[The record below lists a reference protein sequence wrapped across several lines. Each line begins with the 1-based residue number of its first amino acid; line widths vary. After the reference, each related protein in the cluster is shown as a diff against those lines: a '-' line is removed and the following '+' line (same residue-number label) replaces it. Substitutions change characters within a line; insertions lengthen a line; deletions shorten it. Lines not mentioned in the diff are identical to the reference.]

1 MGQKVGLVLSGGGA
15 RGAYEVG
22 ALRYVAEHHP
32 ALLDRVRIIT
42 GASVGAVNGVFLAS
56 HGLSRDS
63 IAALAELWRSLDLD
77 DVLSLAHGSLFRM
90 VGAASLRLIRQGTK
104 SPATGLLNA
113 SALFRLIHRHVDW
126 DALHDS
132 VERGR
137 FEFVAIA
144 ATDIATGLT
153 HLFVESTNKE
163 PRPMRD
169 IEVVPTRL
177 ELRHVAASA
186 AIPLLFPPV
195 PIAGRWYLDGG
206 LRHNTPLTPAL
217 RLGASSLL
225 IVSVDHPRAPLELAS
240 REFPGIGQVVGKLL
254 DSMFLDRMAYDL
266 DRLERINDM
275 VEIFERSGASGEA
288 LRAELLVRGRR
299 PYRVTPFAA
308 IRPRQDLG
316 RLANEVLL
324 ENPGL
329 PGSFRRV
336 VSQLFGNDQHSSAD
350 AASFLLFDRNYAEKL
365 LQAGY
370 EDAARC
376 GEQFARL

>member
-1 MGQKVGLVLSGGGA
+1 MGRKVGLVLSGGGA

-22 ALRYVAEHHP
+22 ALSYVAEHHP
-32 ALLDRVRIIT
+32 ELLDRVRIIT

-56 HGLSRDS
+56 HGLSRAS
-63 IAALAELWRSLDLD
+63 LAALAELWRSLDLD

-113 SALFRLIHRHVDW
+113 SALFKLIHKHVDW
-126 DALHDS
+126 PALHQN
-132 VERGR
+132 VESGR

-153 HLFVESTNKE
+153 HLFLESTDKA

-169 IEVVPTRL
+169 IEVVPTQL

-186 AIPLLFPPV
+186 AIPILFPPV
-195 PIAGRWYLDGG
+195 PIDGRWYLDGG

-225 IVSVDHPRAPLELAS
+225 IVSVDHPRSPLELESSA
-240 REFPGIGQVVGKLL
+240 FPGIGQVVGKLL

-275 VEIFERSGASGEA
+275 VEIFERAGVSGES

-299 PYRVTPFAA
+299 PYRRTPFAA
-308 IRPRQDLG
+308 VRPSQDLG
-316 RLANEVLL
+316 RLANEVLT
-324 ENPGL
+324 ESPGH

-336 VSQLFGNDQHSSAD
+336 ISQLFGNDQHSSAD
-350 AASFLLFDRNYAEKL
+350 AASFLLFDRSYAERL
-365 LQAGY
+365 LQVGY
-370 EDAARC
+370 EDAERCRAR
-376 GEQFARL
+376 FAAL

>member
-22 ALRYVAEHHP
+22 ALRYLAEHHED
-32 ALLDRVRIIT
+32 LLDRVRIIT
-42 GASVGAVNGVFLAS
+42 GASVGAVNGIFLAS
-56 HGLSRDS
+56 HGLSLDS
-63 IAALAELWRSLDLD
+63 ISALADLWRSLDLD
-77 DVLSLAHGSLFRM
+77 DVLSLAQGSLFRM

-113 SALFRLIHRHVDW
+113 GALFKLIHRHVDW
-126 DALHDS
+126 EALHQN
-132 VERGR
+132 VESGR

-153 HLFVESTNKE
+153 HLFLESTDKE

-169 IEVVPTRL
+169 IEVLPTRL

-195 PIAGRWYLDGG
+195 PIDGRWYLDGG

-225 IVSVDHPRAPLELAS
+225 IVSVDHPRTPLALETTA
-240 REFPGIGQVVGKLL
+240 FPGIGQVVGKLL
-254 DSMFLDRMAYDL
+254 DSMFLDRLAYDL

-275 VEIFERSGASGEA
+275 VEIFEGSALSGET
-288 LRAELLVRGRR
+288 LRAELLLRGRR
-299 PYRVTPFAA
+299 PYRRTPFAA
-308 IRPRQDLG
+308 IRPSQDLG
-316 RLANEVLL
+316 RLANEVLI
-324 ENPGL
+324 ENPGH

-350 AASFLLFDRNYAEKL
+350 AASFLLFDKNYAERLMKI
-365 LQAGY
+365 GY
-370 EDAARC
+370 EDAERC
-376 GEQFARL
+376 ADRYALL

>member
-1 MGQKVGLVLSGGGA
+1 MKQKIGLVLSGGGA

-22 ALRYVAEHHP
+22 VLSYIADHYPEI
-32 ALLDRVRIIT
+32 LDRVKIIT

-56 HGLSRDS
+56 RGLDRDS
-63 IAALAELWRSLDLD
+63 VRALADLWRQLDLD
-77 DVLSLAHGSLFRM
+77 DVLSMAHSSLFRL
-90 VGAASLRLIRQGTK
+90 VGAASLRLFREGTK

-113 SALFRLIHRHVDW
+113 NPLFKLIHKNVDW
-126 DALHDS
+126 DGLRQNVD
-132 VERGR
+132 RGR

-153 HLFVESTNKE
+153 HLFVESSDKGAH
-163 PRPMRD
+163 PMRD
-169 IEVVPTRL
+169 IEVRPTLL

-195 PIAGRWYLDGG
+195 PIDGRWYLDGG

-225 IVSVDHPRAPLELAS
+225 IVSVDHPRAPLELESSA
-240 REFPGIGQVVGKLL
+240 FPGIGQVVGKLL

-275 VEIFERSGASGEA
+275 LALFEQNGGDAEA
-288 LRAELLVRGRR
+288 LRSGLRSRGRR
-299 PYRVTPFAA
+299 PYRHTPFVA
-308 IRPRQDLG
+308 IRPSQDLG
-316 RLANEVLL
+316 QEANAVMLAS
-324 ENPGL
+324 PGR

-336 VSQLFGNDQHSSAD
+336 LSQLFGNDQHSSAD
-350 AASFLLFDRNYAEKL
+350 AASFLLFDAVYAEKL
-365 LQAGY
+365 MAIGY
-370 EDAARC
+370 EDARRC
-376 GEQFARL
+376 ASGFAAL

>member
-1 MGQKVGLVLSGGGA
+1 MDQKIGLVLSGGGA

-22 ALRYVAEHHP
+22 VLSYVAEFHP
-32 ALLDRVRIIT
+32 ELLDRVRIIT

-56 HGLSRDS
+56 RGLSRDS
-63 IAALAELWRSLDLD
+63 LPALADLWRQLDLD

-113 SALFRLIHRHVDW
+113 NPLFKLIHKHTDW
-126 DALHDS
+126 NGLHEN

-137 FEFVAIA
+137 FDFVAIA

-153 HLFVESTNKE
+153 HLFLESTDKGAH
-163 PRPMRD
+163 PMRD
-169 IEVVPTRL
+169 LEVRPTRL

-195 PIAGRWYLDGG
+195 PIDGRWYLDGG

-217 RLGASSLL
+217 RLGATSLL
-225 IVSVDHPRAPLELAS
+225 IVSVEHPRTPIELESSA
-240 REFPGIGQVVGKLL
+240 FPGIGQIVGKLL

-275 VEIFERSGASGEA
+275 VELFEESGADAES
-288 LRAELLVRGRR
+288 LRHGLRLRGRR
-299 PYRVTPFAA
+299 PYRHTPFVA
-308 IRPRQDLG
+308 IRPSRDLG
-316 RLANEVLL
+316 RIANEVMLAK
-324 ENPGL
+324 PGAA
-329 PGSFRRV
+329 GSFRRV

-350 AASFLLFDRNYAEKL
+350 AASFLLFDASYAEQL
-365 LQAGY
+365 MEIGY
-370 EDAARC
+370 EDAKEREA
-376 GEQFARL
+376 GFARL